1 MSRFDFKN
9 MTLESAESEILSV
22 LGTPYGHNMIGII
35 IGQVAEKF
43 GETEADRLFEQYQQ

>member
-22 LGTPYGHNMIGII
+22 LGTPYGHNMIGIMC
-35 IGQVAEKF
+35 GVVEKRF
-43 GETEADRLFEQYQQ
+43 GETEAQELFNEYQI